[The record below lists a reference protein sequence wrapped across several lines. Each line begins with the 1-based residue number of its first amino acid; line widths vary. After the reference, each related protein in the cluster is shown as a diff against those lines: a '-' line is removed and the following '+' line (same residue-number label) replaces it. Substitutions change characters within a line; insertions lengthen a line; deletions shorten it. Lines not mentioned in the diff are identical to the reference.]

1 MKNILT
7 RSAML
12 ICGAVVAV
20 VSLNAIAAG
29 DVDMGKSLVQKYS
42 CAACHGKD
50 FNAPIDPSYP
60 KLAGQHQDYLQ
71 HALIAYRRGN
81 EAMNGRTNAIMGA
94 QAKALTDRDI
104 ENIAAYLHSL
114 PGALVLRK

>member
-1 MKNILT
+1 MKTLLNRIVIG
-7 RSAML
+7 SGIAMVGL
-12 ICGAVVAV
+12 A
-20 VSLNAIAAG
+20 LNAHAAG
-29 DVDMGKSLVQKYS
+29 DIDAGKALVEKYS

-50 FNAPIDPSYP
+50 FNSPIDPSYP

-94 QAKALTDRDI
+94 QAKMLTDQDI
-104 ENIAAYLHSL
+104 QDIAAYLHSL
-114 PGALVLRK
+114 PGSLVLEK